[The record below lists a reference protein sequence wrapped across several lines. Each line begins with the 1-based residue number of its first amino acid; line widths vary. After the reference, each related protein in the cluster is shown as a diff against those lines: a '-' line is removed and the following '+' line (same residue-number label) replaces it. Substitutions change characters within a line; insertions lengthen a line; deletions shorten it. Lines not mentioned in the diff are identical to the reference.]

1 MREALVR
8 AERVTRR
15 YPGTGE
21 VLVDVS
27 FEIGP
32 RETIALTGP
41 SGSGKSTLLQV
52 VGGIDDPSSGTIEWP
67 ALEHPI
73 RPGPIALAFQGPSL
87 LAPLSVRENVALAA
101 LLVGTSDAD
110 ATRDADEWLERFG
123 VDDVA
128 DRLPEEISGGQSQ
141 RAGLARALAG
151 RPRLVLA
158 DEPTGQLDGET
169 GTAVLDTLLDAIHG
183 TEASLVVATH
193 DTNVAERMAQ
203 RWTLHEGHLETQGL
217 GLIATGGS

>member
-1 MREALVR
+1 MREVLVR
-8 AERVTRR
+8 GERVNRR
-15 YPGTGE
+15 YPGTGD
-21 VLVDVS
+21 VLLDVS

-41 SGSGKSTLLQV
+41 SGSGKSTLLHV
-52 VGGIDDPSSGTIEWP
+52 IGGIDDPSSGTIEWP
-67 ALEHPI
+67 ALAHPI
-73 RPGPIALAFQGPSL
+73 RPGPVALAFQGPSL

-101 LLVGTSDAD
+101 LLAGSSDAD
-110 ATRDADEWLERFG
+110 ATKDADAWLRRFG

-158 DEPTGQLDGET
+158 DEPTGQLDGTT
-169 GTAVLDTLLDAIHG
+169 GAAVLDALLDAIHG
-183 TEASLVVATH
+183 TGASLVVATH
-193 DTNVAERMAQ
+193 DEHIAERLAQ
-203 RWTLHEGHLETQGL
+203 RWTLREGHLETQGL
-217 GLIATGGS
+217 ACSA

>member
-1 MREALVR
+1 MREVLVR
-8 AERVTRR
+8 AERVHRR

-41 SGSGKSTLLQV
+41 SGSGKSTLLHV
-52 VGGIDDPSSGTIEWP
+52 IGGIDDPSSGTIDWP
-67 ALEHPI
+67 ALATPI
-73 RPGPIALAFQGPSL
+73 RPGPVALAFQGPSL

-101 LLVGTSDAD
+101 LLAGSSDAD
-110 ATRDADEWLERFG
+110 ASKDADEWLGRFG

-158 DEPTGQLDGET
+158 DEPTGQLDGAT
-169 GTAVLDTLLDAIHG
+169 GAAVLDALLDAIHG
-183 TEASLVVATH
+183 AGASLVVATH
-193 DTNVAERMAQ
+193 DEHIAARLAQ
-203 RWTLHEGHLETQGL
+203 RWTLREGHLETQGL
-217 GLIATGGS
+217 ACSA

>member
-1 MREALVR
+1 MREVLVR
-8 AERVTRR
+8 AEHVNRR

-41 SGSGKSTLLQV
+41 SGSGKSTLLHV
-52 VGGIDDPSSGTIEWP
+52 IGGIDDPSSGAIEWP
-67 ALEHPI
+67 ALAYPI
-73 RPGPIALAFQGPSL
+73 RPGPVALAFQGPSL
-87 LAPLSVRENVALAA
+87 LAPLSVKENVALAA
-101 LLVGTSDAD
+101 ILAGSSEEVASKDAK
-110 ATRDADEWLERFG
+110 EWLGRFG
-123 VDDVA
+123 VEDVA

-158 DEPTGQLDGET
+158 DEPTGQLDAAH
-169 GTAVLDTLLDAIHG
+169 GTAVLDALLDAVHG

-203 RWTLHEGHLETQGL
+203 RWTLHDGHLETQGL
-217 GLIATGGS
+217 GLLATGGS

>member
-1 MREALVR
+1 MREVLVR
-8 AERVTRR
+8 AERVNRR
-15 YPGTGE
+15 YPGTGD
-21 VLVDVS
+21 VIVDAS

-41 SGSGKSTLLQV
+41 SGSGKSTLLHV
-52 VGGIDDPSSGTIEWP
+52 IGGIDDPSSGTIEWP
-67 ALEHPI
+67 ALPQPI
-73 RPGPIALAFQGPSL
+73 RPGPVALAFQGPSL
-87 LAPLSVRENVALAA
+87 LAPLSVRENVALASILA
-101 LLVGTSDAD
+101 GSSTEGASRD
-110 ATRDADEWLERFG
+110 ATEWLRRFG

-158 DEPTGQLDGET
+158 DEPTGQLDGTT
-169 GTAVLDTLLDAIHG
+169 GAAVLDALLDAAHG
-183 TEASLVVATH
+183 MEASLVVATH
-193 DTNVAERMAQ
+193 DTDVAERLAQ

-217 GLIATGGS
+217 GLIATGGA

>member
-1 MREALVR
+1 MREVLVR
-8 AERVTRR
+8 AERLNRR

-41 SGSGKSTLLQV
+41 SGSGKSTLLHV
-52 VGGIDDPSSGTIEWP
+52 IGGIDDPSSGTIDWP
-67 ALEHPI
+67 ALASPI
-73 RPGPIALAFQGPSL
+73 RPGPVALAFQGPSL

-101 LLVGTSDAD
+101 LLAGSSDAD
-110 ATRDADEWLERFG
+110 ASRDADEWLGRFG

-158 DEPTGQLDGET
+158 DEPTGQLDGAT
-169 GTAVLDTLLDAIHG
+169 GAAVLDALLDAIHG
-183 TEASLVVATH
+183 MGASLVVATH
-193 DTNVAERMAQ
+193 DEHIADRLAQ
-203 RWTLHEGHLETQGL
+203 HWTLHEGHLETQGL
-217 GLIATGGS
+217 ACSA